1 MLVPRN
7 SAVRQAR
14 PAERRVALIAIAAA
28 FAISRILALSA
39 GLRFR
44 VPLDFHQFLDTKIL
58 SSHLLQSIYYL
69 HYQPP
74 LLNLALGIGAK
85 LFPDSYPQ
93 LFRDIY
99 AAIGLLLSF
108 TLYEL
113 LLGIGALPSISL
125 VATLLF
131 EIGPA
136 TLLFENLYY
145 DTYPTAALLC
155 FAAYF
160 LNRFL
165 SSGSRIVGV
174 AFVIASGL
182 LVFLNPSFQIWWF
195 VGVWAI
201 LCLVAYDRMRTLI
214 PAALSMLALIL
225 LLYIKNFL
233 VFGTFATGSWSG
245 LVLSTT
251 TTMQLSVEERQ
262 ALIRK
267 GELSALAL
275 QPMFPTVHVP
285 KSELTGIAAL
295 DEEQKLTWAG
305 YVPNGNTL
313 AYIRMSRTRAQDAI
327 WVVLHR
333 PAVYARGAWRA
344 TKCYLEP
351 ATADLPFLQ
360 RRAIERWCLLYETC
374 LNPGGL
380 QVLSLD
386 RRDDLVGLMLDKPAT
401 QAASTILMIALP
413 ACVVFAAVIVLRAW
427 MTLGLND
434 PRDVTLLFIIVAILY
449 ATPLGA
455 IVNYGENNRYRFI
468 LDPLYVALF
477 GLLLSKIWDRIA
489 SWHQTDDD
497 RAVASATGSETASS
511 SDNEALI
518 HR

>member
-1 MLVPRN
+1 MTTKGNFVTKRTSGP
-7 SAVRQAR
+7 VRQAG
-14 PAERRVALIAIAAA
+14 PAERRVAVIAIAAA

-113 LLGIGALPSISL
+113 LLAIGALPSISL

-136 TLLFENLYY
+136 TLLYENLYY
-145 DTYPTAALLC
+145 DTYATAALLC

-201 LCLVAYDRMRTLI
+201 LFIVTYDRMRTLL

-233 VFGTFATGSWSG
+233 VFGVFATSSWSG
-245 LVLSTT
+245 LAITQTT
-251 TTMQLSVEERQ
+251 TNQLSVGERET
-262 ALIRK
+262 LISEGK
-267 GELSALAL
+267 LSALAL
-275 QPMFPTVHVP
+275 QPLFPAVHVP

-313 AYIRMSRTRAQDAI
+313 EYIRMSRTRGRDAI
-327 WVVLHR
+327 WVILHR
-333 PAVYARGAWRA
+333 PAAYARGIWRA
-344 TKCYLEP
+344 TKYYLDP
-351 ATADLPFLQ
+351 ATEDLPFLQ
-360 RRAIERWCLLYETC
+360 RQAIERWCLLYKTC
-374 LNPGGL
+374 LNPRAL
-380 QVLSLD
+380 QILSVD
-386 RRDDLVGLMLDKPAT
+386 RRDDLVGLNLARPSAE
-401 QAASTILMIALP
+401 APSTLLMIALP
-413 ACVVFAAVIVLRAW
+413 ACVVFAVVTVVRGW
-427 MTLGLND
+427 MTIGLND
-434 PRDVTLLFIIVAILY
+434 PRDVTLLFIVIAILY
-449 ATPLGA
+449 ATPFGVM
-455 IVNYGENNRYRFI
+455 VNFGENNRYRFI

-477 GLLLSKIWDRIA
+477 GLLLSRIWDSIA

-497 RAVASATGSETASS
+497 RAVASTT
-511 SDNEALI
+511 
-518 HR
+518 